1 MKRIL
6 TVALMLISVSAFA
19 KAPAKTNQKNKNN
32 KPKDVELVFILDR
45 SGSMGGLESDT
56 IGGYNSMLSKQKK
69 EKTGK
74 VSVTT
79 VLFDDQY
86 ELLYNQVPIEKV
98 SPMTEEEYYVRGS
111 TALLDAIGKTVM
123 QVKANQDKKEIKDK
137 VLFVIITDGMENASR
152 EYRADQIKK
161 LIEERKEKD
170 NWEFLFLG
178 ANIDAIGAAK
188 DIGIDSSRAVRFKS
202 DKKGTAKN
210 YEVLNEAIKEIRGGY
225 QLNDSWKTEL
235 KKMLKTGENNLEN
248 L

>member
-19 KAPAKTNQKNKNN
+19 KAPAKTDQRNKNN

-98 SPMTEEEYYVRGS
+98 SPMTEKEYYVRGS

-152 EYRADQIKK
+152 EYRVEQVKK

-225 QLNDSWKTEL
+225 QLNNSWKNEIEEDV
-235 KKMLKTGENNLEN
+235 KNRGE
-248 L
+248 

>member
-1 MKRIL
+1 MKKIL
-6 TVALMLISVSAFA
+6 TVIFMLMSVLAFA
-19 KAPAKTNQKNKNN
+19 KVPAKTAQKSKNN

-178 ANIDAIGAAK
+178 ANIDAIGAAQN
-188 DIGIDSSRAVRFKS
+188 IGIDSSRAVRFKS

-225 QLNDSWKTEL
+225 QLNDSWKNGIEEDV
-235 KKMLKTGENNLEN
+235 KNRGE
-248 L
+248 

>member
-6 TVALMLISVSAFA
+6 TVALMLMSVSIFA
-19 KAPAKTNQKNKNN
+19 KAPAKTDQKNKNN

-98 SPMTEEEYYVRGS
+98 SPMTEKEYYVRGS

-152 EYRADQIKK
+152 EYRVEQVKK

-188 DIGIDSSRAVRFKS
+188 DLGIDSSRAVRFKS

-225 QLNDSWKTEL
+225 QLNDSWKNGIEEDV
-235 KKMLKTGENNLEN
+235 KNRGE
-248 L
+248 

>member
-6 TVALMLISVSAFA
+6 TVALMLMSVLAFA
-19 KAPAKTNQKNKNN
+19 KVPAKTAQKSKNN

-225 QLNDSWKTEL
+225 QLNDSWKNGIEEDV
-235 KKMLKTGENNLEN
+235 KNRGE
-248 L
+248 